1 MPEFFGEK
9 TEQPTPRRLEE
20 AAKKGQF
27 PRSAELQTVAV
38 LFGALLALMFTGQ
51 ETWNQLIRAFDTLG
65 HLHDAPVWK
74 DLTFDG
80 MQGYCISGA
89 LAVGKCV
96 GPIVLGT
103 M

>member
-20 AAKKGQF
+20 AARKGQF

-51 ETWNQLIRAFDTLG
+51 ETWSQLIRAFGTLG
-65 HLHDAPVWK
+65 HLHDLA
-74 DLTFDG
+74 LTFDG

-103 M
+103 MV